1 MISFTRFLAV
11 FIKETIQLLRDKPT
25 VGVVLGIPI
34 FQLVIFGFAIN
45 GDPKNLPTA
54 LNVQDNTVFTR
65 TIVASLKN
73 TGYFSMDRLVSSD
86 EQGAE
91 LLQKGIVQFVV
102 TIPQNFTR
110 DLVRGEH
117 PQLLIE
123 ADGTDPI
130 AVGNALGGVQQAV
143 SEAIER
149 DLTGPL
155 AHLKPEPNPIEVVV
169 HRNYNPEGITRYNIV
184 PGLMGMIMNMSL
196 VMMTVLAVTR
206 EFERGTMENLLATPV
221 RPLEVMLGKITPSI
235 GVGAIQMGVTLLFA
249 KLIFEIPMIG
259 SFLFLN
265 VVLLIFIIIN
275 LAVGFTISTLAANQL
290 QATQMSVFWGLPSI
304 LLSGFIYPFR
314 GMPDWAQWLGEC
326 LPLTHFIRLTRG
338 IMLKGASLGEL
349 SYDFWVMILFL
360 ILVTILAVSR
370 YRQTLD

>member
-1 MISFTRFLAV
+1 M
-11 FIKETIQLLRDKPT
+11 
-25 VGVVLGIPI
+25 GVVLGIPI
-34 FQLVIFGFAIN
+34 FQLIVFGFAIN
-45 GDPKNLPTA
+45 GDPKFLPTA

-65 TIVASLKN
+65 TLVSSLKN
-73 TGYFSMDRLVSSD
+73 TEYFRITRLISSD
-86 EQGAE
+86 AAGEE
-91 LLQKGIVQFVV
+91 LLKKGIVQFVV
-102 TIPQNFTR
+102 TIPQDMTR
-110 DLVRGEH
+110 DLVRGKH
-117 PQLLIE
+117 PQVLIE

-143 SEAIER
+143 LDAFER
-149 DLTGPL
+149 DLKGAL
-155 AHLKPEPNPIEVVV
+155 AHLRPVANPIEVIV
-169 HRNYNPEGITRYNIV
+169 HRSYNPEGITRYNIV

-196 VMMTVLAVTR
+196 VMMTALAVTR

-235 GVGAIQMGVTLLFA
+235 GVGAIQMGVTLIFA
-249 KLIFEIPMIG
+249 KLIFEIPMEG

-265 VVLLIFIIIN
+265 LVLLVFIIIN
-275 LAVGFTISTLAANQL
+275 LAVGFTISTLASNQL

-314 GMPDWAQWLGEC
+314 GMPDWAQYIGEC

-338 IMLKGASLGEL
+338 IMLKGAGIRDL
-349 SYDFWVMILFL
+349 SYDFWVLIVFL
-360 ILVTILAVSR
+360 ILVTMLAVSR